1 MLGFA
6 SAIIGEQ
13 LTNGKGP
20 LAQIGLGIGQPLNT
34 ELAGAGLFLWIG
46 VFAVAAIGYGTTDD
60 ARFLG
65 ETDGDKRWALLCLLL
80 TSVSVLK
87 ATSTSLDTV

>member
-1 MLGFA
+1 MARHFVEARSVHTGRVAMLGFA

-46 VFAVAAIGYGTTDD
+46 VFTVAAIGYGTTDD
-60 ARFLG
+60 AKFLG
-65 ETDGDKRWALLCLLL
+65 ETDGDKR
-80 TSVSVLK
+80 
-87 ATSTSLDTV
+87 